1 MFSISFVVC
10 IISTILIVQT
20 GHCEEKP
27 PISSPAVA
35 VTPVP
40 HIIGDAIKIETVSE
54 VKPIKNDSVAK
65 GSPVDVK
72 ELTHSRSIKN
82 TSNDYAPPVV
92 QSPSNETVQTTNGAD
107 GKETVQNPKAT
118 KQENVTKDKKIE
130 STKLPSLNASNINS
144 SSQNESVTNTTAKT
158 VVKPSSTSTT
168 TTTTTTTTTPAPKKP
183 TVTFSVEDVPDL
195 LNSARKSSIPELKG
209 DDNEPRILQSSE
221 SVSDRGH
228 DFLVPVIAMIFIIPF
243 MVIIANC
250 TARRVR
256 DFWSKR
262 KYHRMDYLIEDMY
275 N

>member
-10 IISTILIVQT
+10 IISTILLVQS
-20 GHCEEKP
+20 GYCE
-27 PISSPAVA
+27 AAA

-40 HIIGDAIKIETVSE
+40 HIAGDASKIETVAE
-54 VKPIKNDSVAK
+54 VKSIKNDSIAK
-65 GSPVDVK
+65 GSHAEGK
-72 ELTHSRSIKN
+72 ILAHSRSIKN
-82 TSNDYAPPVV
+82 TSTDYAPPVA
-92 QSPSNETVQTTNGAD
+92 QSPSNETVQTKSETQ
-107 GKETVQNPKAT
+107 GKQTAQNPKAT
-118 KQENVTKDKKIE
+118 KQENVMNDKKNE
-130 STKLPSLNASNINS
+130 TTKLTSSNANNNNS
-144 SSQNESVTNTTAKT
+144 ISQNATVENTTAKA
-158 VVKPSSTSTT
+158 VVKPLSTSTTPT

-209 DDNEPRILQSSE
+209 DENAPRLLESSE
-221 SVSDRGH
+221 SVGDRGRGH
-228 DFLVPVIAMIFIIPF
+228 NFLFPVIGMIFIVPF
-243 MVIIANC
+243 LVIVVNC